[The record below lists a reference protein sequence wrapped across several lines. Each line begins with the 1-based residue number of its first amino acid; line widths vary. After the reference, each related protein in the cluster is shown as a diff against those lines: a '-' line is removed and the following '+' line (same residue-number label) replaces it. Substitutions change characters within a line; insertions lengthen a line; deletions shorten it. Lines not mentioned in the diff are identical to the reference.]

1 MGSAAWKHFRCC
13 TLYLWV
19 CLWVYPWAVQ
29 ATSPCEG
36 SQSKRL
42 SPSDG
47 HERLRYALKGLQ
59 TPWQT
64 PYLKLAQNDPF
75 EILPAVSLG
84 SVRCPYGINTN
95 QPFKTQ
101 MRKAARLILHCRVAD
116 LEHTERP

>member
-1 MGSAAWKHFRCC
+1 MALDGKGPSLH
-13 TLYLWV
+13 
-19 CLWVYPWAVQ
+19 
-29 ATSPCEG
+29 TSP
-36 SQSKRL
+36 KRL

-101 MRKAARLILHCRVAD
+101 MRKAARMILHCRVAD